1 MFQEAENEATQNE
14 MFDAKDEV
22 GTSPKLV
29 LQSLYVLMTQSLSVM
44 CYRVCMF
51 L

>member
-1 MFQEAENEATQNE
+1 MFQEAEEEATQSE

-29 LQSLYVLMTQSLSVM
+29 LQSLCVLMNQTLSIM
-44 CYRVCMF
+44 CIKFHTY